1 MELRRDI
8 VSLATLNKLIHFIGH
23 FFRSN
28 TRHGIHSPFVYAL
41 IEDCLYK
48 DVRIPLEVLSHFE
61 ELKSSDDIVSGL
73 DHGKGVKHDY
83 AVSNLARKSASQTF
97 EAKALAGI
105 CQYHQCGR
113 VLELGTNLGKS
124 IAAMASVNPETKFVG
139 VDGNG
144 GLVNHAK
151 STLSALKLINI
162 ELHHSRF
169 DEFFR
174 QNTEQFEMVFIDGD
188 HHFEATL
195 KNYASAKSLLKGEGP
210 IVLHDIY
217 WSEGMRKAWKKI
229 KADNDATVTIDL
241 FFFGLVYFR
250 REQRKEHFSIRY
262 PRNILKSLF
271 F

>member
-1 MELRRDI
+1 MELRQDI

-28 TRHGIHSPFVYAL
+28 TRHGTHSPFVYAL
-41 IEDCLYK
+41 IEDCLYR
-48 DVRIPLEVLSHFE
+48 DVRIPLEVLSQFE
-61 ELKSSDDIVSGL
+61 ELKSSDDIVSGM
-73 DHGKGVKHDY
+73 DHGKGVEQDY
-83 AVSNLARKSASQTF
+83 VVFNLARKSASQTF

-105 CQYHQCGR
+105 CQYHQCDR

-124 IAAMASVNPETKFVG
+124 IAVMASVNPETKFVG
-139 VDGNG
+139 VDGNI

-151 STLSALKLINI
+151 STLSALKLNNVV
-162 ELHHSRF
+162 LQHSRF
-169 DEFFR
+169 DEFF
-174 QNTEQFEMVFIDGD
+174 QQDTEQFDMVFIDGD
-188 HHFEATL
+188 HHYEATL
-195 KNYASAKSLLKGEGP
+195 KSYALAKSLLRGDGP

-229 KADNDATVTIDL
+229 KADSCAAVTIDL